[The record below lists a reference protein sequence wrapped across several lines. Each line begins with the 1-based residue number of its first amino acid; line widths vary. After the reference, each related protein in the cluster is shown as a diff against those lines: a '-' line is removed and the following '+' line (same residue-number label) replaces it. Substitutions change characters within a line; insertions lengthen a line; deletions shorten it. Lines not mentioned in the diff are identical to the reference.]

1 MKVNFVI
8 FLGILVVL
16 LVHGVHGRGI
26 PFLKQQQSQSPAD
39 YNGLYMNTDAVEEL
53 IGKEHF
59 RQSVFHQSRASF
71 VEFYNSFCGFCRRF
85 APHWIQLGEDTRA
98 WRDIVGIL
106 AIDCSSDENSDVCRD
121 FEVMSYPTV
130 RYFPANYEEGPKQIG
145 RSVYRPDSETLVEGL
160 VNFLHTDDQKL
171 PTWPDLDDVTADS
184 AAELFTKAPQNVKIV
199 YVVLEDVLTPEKN
212 TTGAQVILDLH
223 TITDALIRRAN
234 TLDFLHP
241 KTDKRPALFAI
252 HRDDLAVEE
261 LTDGT
266 KELTREDLRKMI
278 TTNLVKNNIAIPLTS
293 PSPPVVSEKT
303 PDTFPDWMKHKQD
316 QAIQDKVAQIKGTV
330 FQADLE
336 QALRFSI
343 FHEIPRYGEIRDD
356 RLMALKRFLGV
367 LSRYFP
373 FGENGR
379 KFLKELETY
388 VGHKEESV
396 SGEDFEATAKNL
408 EEANRPV
415 FSSSKFVG
423 CYSEVDGLRRYPCS
437 LWTLF
442 HHLTVAAVEQ
452 NISTD
457 PLEVLHAMYGYIDHF
472 FGCTDCSNHFK
483 EMARKNRL
491 FSVASQDNAIL
502 WLWSAHN
509 EVNRRLAGD
518 TTEDPAHPK
527 IQFPSAATCPQCRR
541 GDNASHNDGSEIPWD
556 RTEVLFYLR
565 RIHGVQNISRLGVD
579 DEAALPASLDVLR
592 AKRYVSNVF
601 SDIDMRM
608 GLLLYGFCI
617 CMLLAAVRLF
627 LKRGYRKK
635 MYIHDLLGK
644 V

>member
-1 MKVNFVI
+1 MNVNFVI
-8 FLGILVVL
+8 LLGL
-16 LVHGVHGRGI
+16 LGLLNAVQGRGI
-26 PFLKQQQSQSPAD
+26 PFLKQSQSPAE
-39 YNGLYMNTDAVEEL
+39 YNGLYMKTDDVQEL
-53 IGKEHF
+53 IGKEQF
-59 RQSVFHQSRASF
+59 RTAVFHQNRASF

-85 APHWIQLGEDTRA
+85 APHWIQLGEETRS
-98 WRDIVGIL
+98 WRDIVDIL

-145 RSVYRPDSETLVEGL
+145 KSVYRPDSETLKETL
-160 VNFLHTDDQKL
+160 INFLHTDEHKL
-171 PTWPDLDDVTADS
+171 PSWPDLDDVTADS
-184 AAELFTKAPQNVKIV
+184 AAELFTTAPQNIKIV
-199 YVVLEDVLTPEKN
+199 YVVLENVQEPNKN

-223 TITDALIRRAN
+223 KMKEALVRRASS
-234 TLDFLHP
+234 LDFLHP
-241 KTDKRPALFAI
+241 KSDTRPALFAI
-252 HRDDLAVEE
+252 HRDDLSIEE
-261 LTDGT
+261 LSGD
-266 KELTREDLRKMI
+266 KEATREDLRNMI
-278 TTNLVKNNIAIPLTS
+278 MANLVKNNIAVPQTSPIPL
-293 PSPPVVSEKT
+293 PVSEKT
-303 PDTFPDWMKHKQD
+303 PDSSIPDWMKHKQD
-316 QAIQDKVAQIKGTV
+316 QAIQDKVAQMKGVV

-343 FHEIPRYGEIRDD
+343 FHEIPRYGDIRDD
-356 RLMALKRFLGV
+356 RLLALKRFLSV

-379 KFLKELETY
+379 KFLKELETF
-388 VGHKEESV
+388 VGQKEDSV
-396 SGEDFEATAKNL
+396 SGEEFEKYAKNL

-415 FSSSKFVG
+415 FSSTKFVG

-437 LWTLF
+437 LWLLF

-452 NISTD
+452 NVSTD
-457 PLEVLHAMYGYIDHF
+457 PLEVLHAMHGYIKHF
-472 FGCTDCSNHFK
+472 FGCTDCSNHFQ
-483 EMARKNRL
+483 EMARKKRL

-518 TTEDPAHPK
+518 ATEDPAHPK
-527 IQFPSAATCPQCRR
+527 VQFPSAAECPQCRR

-556 RTEVLFYLR
+556 RTEVLFFLR
-565 RIHGVQNISRLGVD
+565 RIHSVQNISRLGVD
-579 DEAALPASLDVLR
+579 DESALPATLDVLR